1 MPFDFSK
8 AVNVEKDGQTEI
20 IPTTNFNFATA
31 EVEIK
36 KPKSTPS
43 ISGFLRTIFRSSPL
57 EQIQTKQAELDFL
70 KANPQAT
77 KEQFALMVEDRERDI
92 IEEGVMRQIE
102 TPMALAIGEAGLAKP
117 VATAAAIGA
126 FTIKDHFF
134 NARRFMEEKAPSA
147 PILLKDL
154 VEITD
159 LVATGAAIGIGGQTA
174 SKFVKQRMTDINA
187 PKSVKITPEEAQLL
201 RNNEIAMEALGI
213 KENHISASVNGQ
225 TPISVPLTRVIDLA
239 AKEQWPKIKQDL
251 NLTTIK
257 EKKLPDFKTTN
268 EAFAFGEANRENP
281 QIIQALKNQYEAG
294 LSKIKEIKQQSET
307 ALKEGKTALSD
318 KLNEEGFMLAQ
329 KSQFYRE
336 AFQKAEEK
344 PSILASEKG
353 QVNVPLPE
361 SVSKALEPQGRE
373 SIYQKGINRYQSIE
387 NVAKK
392 AKELGIEVK
401 PGEDPGIS
409 ADRALS
415 SVNQAKNILREGTYR
430 ITKEGNI
437 EKTGEGLKPILDQ
450 FEKKIKT
457 GEQDLKD
464 YLIARRTIEDLQR
477 PKMEGSTENI
487 ATPEQVK
494 SAQEKIVE
502 LQNKYGDLKTFN
514 DTAERLY
521 DYQKRVLESLVNSGL
536 ISQDRFLN
544 ILNKNP
550 NYIPFER
557 ILPEEPISGISTNK
571 KFSGTQSPVKK
582 IKGSDLEI
590 QDPIESI
597 IKNTYKITDAAS
609 RNKVFQDIYKLKDV
623 EELGIKPV
631 KPDMKA
637 IKVTEAETGD
647 EALTIF
653 RPSQFTPKG
662 NIVEGFIDGK
672 RKYLEVPENL
682 KAAMT
687 GLNEQS
693 SGLLVKMLS
702 QPASWLRV
710 GATITPEFMLRNPI
724 RDQWTAFMQTQVGYK
739 PFFDAIGSLA
749 DITKKTEAYNDWIRS
764 GGSYSGFVELSRP
777 ALAQMVKELNDK
789 PSLLKNLNIVN
800 TLQDLSQLMEQAT
813 RVGVYKA
820 AIKKGMTAVEAARE
834 SRESTIN
841 FARRG
846 SSTRDLNAAIA
857 FFNAGLQ
864 GIDKSLRTLAKDP
877 QGLAMKAA
885 ASITLPSVLLYMINR
900 NEEDYQEIPRWQ
912 RDLFWTFKVGENWW
926 RVPKPFLYGQFFGS
940 LPERFLEYLDTNNPK
955 AFKGIEDS
963 LYNSLSPV
971 AGDPLSGLLPT
982 AIKPLIE
989 NQTNWSFFR
998 ERPIVP
1004 ESKKRLAP
1012 SEQYSKYDTETSKL
1026 LGSIFNVSPSKIEN
1040 LVQGYFGGSG
1050 RYVMQSGEVLIN
1062 EIKKAKG
1069 EDIIGKKPTELSD
1082 IPLVKGFAIRKPTG
1096 SGAESIRNFYDKRN
1110 EIMTAKA
1117 TYESFKKSGDIEKAK
1132 AFKDRNPEILKAKAY
1147 ESVYDKVK
1155 AIDKR
1160 IDNINESKTLSNEV
1174 KKTEVDKLEDN
1185 KLKLIK
1191 SLND

>member
-8 AVNVEKDGQTEI
+8 AVQTQNDGNEQV
-20 IPTTNFNFATA
+20 IPTTPFNFSSV
-31 EVEIK
+31 EVDPP

-43 ISGFLRTIFRSSPL
+43 LSGFLRTIFRSSPL

-77 KEQFALMVEDRERDI
+77 KEQFALMVDNRERDI
-92 IEEGVMRQIE
+92 IKEGVMRQIE

-117 VATAAAIGA
+117 ITTAAAIGA
-126 FTIKDHFF
+126 FSVKDHFI
-134 NARRFMEEKAPSA
+134 NGRRFMEENFPNAS
-147 PILLKDL
+147 LLMKDV
-154 VEITD
+154 VEVVD
-159 LVATGAAIGIGGQTA
+159 LFATGIAIGA
-174 SKFVKQRMTDINA
+174 SGSFIKQRMLDLNA
-187 PKSVKITPEEAQLL
+187 PKSVKITPQEAQILK
-201 RNNEIAMEALGI
+201 NNEVAMEGLGI
-213 KENHISASVNGQ
+213 KENHINASVNGQ
-225 TPISVPLTRVIDLA
+225 IPISVPLTKVIDLTT
-239 AKEQWPKIKQDL
+239 KEQWPKLKDDL
-251 NLTTIK
+251 GLSVSK
-257 EKKLPDFKTTN
+257 ELKLPEFKTTN
-268 EAFAFGEANRENP
+268 EAFKFGEENRTNP
-281 QIIQALKNQYEAG
+281 DIVKALKDKYQSG
-294 LSKIKEIKQQSET
+294 LNEIADIKKQSEK
-307 ALKEGKTALSD
+307 AIQEGNIELSD
-318 KLNEEGFMLAQ
+318 TLDAKGFELAQ
-329 KSQFYRE
+329 KNQFYRE

-415 SVNQAKNILREGTYR
+415 SVNQAKNMLTDGTYR
-430 ITKEGNI
+430 ITKEGNV

-450 FEKKIKT
+450 FEKKIKG
-457 GEQDLKD
+457 GEEDLKD
-464 YLIARRTIEDLQR
+464 YLIARRTIHDLQR

-487 ATPEQVK
+487 ATPEQVAK
-494 SAQEKIVE
+494 SQFITQKLID
-502 LQNKYGDLKTFN
+502 KYGDLKVFN

-521 DYQKRVLESLVNSGL
+521 SYQRKVLENLVESGI
-536 ISQDRFLN
+536 ISEERFLS
-544 ILNKNP
+544 ILDKNP
-550 NYIPFER
+550 NYIPFDR
-557 ILPEEPISGISTNK
+557 ILPEEPSSGISTKK
-571 KFSGTQSPVKK
+571 KFSGTISPVKK
-582 IKGSDLEI
+582 IKGSELDI
-590 QDPIESI
+590 HDPIESI
-597 IKNTYKITDAAS
+597 IKNTYRITDAAS

-623 EELGIKPV
+623 EELGIKLI

-653 RPSQFTPKG
+653 RPSQFAPKG
-662 NIVEGFIDGK
+662 NIIEGFIGGK
-672 RKYLEVPENL
+672 RKYLEVSENL
-682 KAAMT
+682 KDAMT

-702 QPASWLRV
+702 QPASWLRI

-777 ALAQMVKELNDK
+777 ALANMVKELNGK
-789 PSLLKNLNIVN
+789 PSLLKSLNIVN
-800 TLQDLSQLMEQAT
+800 SLQDLSQLMEQAT

-820 AIKKGMTAVEAARE
+820 AIKKGLTAVEAARE

-857 FFNAGLQ
+857 FFNAGVQ

-877 QGLAMKAA
+877 QGLAIKAA

-900 NEEDYQEIPRWQ
+900 KEDDYQEIPRWQ
-912 RDLFWTFKVGENWW
+912 RDLFWMFKVNENWW
-926 RVPKPFLYGQFFGS
+926 RIPKPFLYGQFFGS

-1004 ESKKRLAP
+1004 ESKKRLVP

-1040 LVQGYFGGSG
+1040 LMQGYFGGSG
-1050 RYVMQSGEVLIN
+1050 RYVMQSGDILIN

-1069 EDIIGKKPTELSD
+1069 EELPGKKPVELSD
-1082 IPLVKGFAIRKPTG
+1082 IPLVKGFVVRKPTG
-1096 SGAESIRNFYDKRN
+1096 SGAESIRNFYDTRN

-1132 AFKDRNPEILKAKAY
+1132 AFKDKHPEILKAKAY
-1147 ESVYDKVK
+1147 ESVYDKVR
-1155 AIDKR
+1155 AIDNR

-1174 KKTEVDKLEDN
+1174 KKTEVDKLENN